1 MRTVDLL
8 PWALSAV
15 LLALAVVQARR
26 ARSTRTAIL
35 DAAHEMARPLAAL
48 RLGIATLG
56 GDRAVDSLALDGEA
70 ERAGSALEDL
80 REIADGRA
88 QQRGDAFDPAALV
101 SEIARLW
108 STAAAAQ
115 GRSVAVSALQG
126 AAVKADR
133 VRIGQ
138 AITNLVANS
147 LEHGAGT
154 VRLAVTRED
163 GRCRIEVS
171 DDGPGPGAAGQRT
184 SGSGRGRGLR
194 IASGSVSRSGGR
206 LIADRGSA
214 IELPL
219 ADVR

>member
-1 MRTVDLL
+1 MTLVELC
-8 PWALSAV
+8 PWLLSAV
-15 LLALAVVQARR
+15 FAALAVIQARR
-26 ARSTRTAIL
+26 AVRTRTAIL
-35 DAAHEMARPLAAL
+35 DAAHELARPLAAL

-56 GDRAVDSLALDGEA
+56 GDRPVDSGALDGEA

-80 REIADGRA
+80 RLIADGRP
-88 QQRGDAFDPAALV
+88 QQSGEAFDPAALV

-108 STAAAAQ
+108 STAAEAQ
-115 GRSVAVSALQG
+115 GRSVAVSALQS
-126 AAVKADR
+126 ASVKADR

-154 VRLAVTRED
+154 VRLAVTKA
-163 GRCRIEVS
+163 GGSCRIEVT
-171 DDGPGPGAAGQRT
+171 DDGPGSGGSGPMP
-184 SGSGRGRGLR
+184 SGSNRGRGLR

-206 LIADRGSA
+206 LIADCGSA

-219 ADVR
+219 ADAR